1 MQYDDLIGIPFKDG
15 GRDKTGL
22 DCWGLAK
29 EIYKRRGIE
38 LPEFN
43 ISAMATDRITNA
55 LTENKPLWRKLNK
68 PEPSALVV
76 IKLVCGG
83 WADHVGVCIDNNKFI
98 HAYCRTG
105 VVIDRLSKWQ
115 SHIAGFYVPGWL

>member
-1 MQYDDLIGIPFKDG
+1 MQYDDLIGIPFEDG

-29 EIYKRRGIE
+29 EIYYRKGID

-43 ISAMATDRITNA
+43 ISAMATKRITDA
-55 LTENKPLWRKLNK
+55 LTKNKPLWRKLNK
-68 PEPSALVV
+68 PEEYALVV

-98 HAYCRTG
+98 HAYRRTG
-105 VVIDRLSKWQ
+105 VVIDRLPKWQ
-115 SHIAGFYVPGWL
+115 SHIAGFYIPGWL